1 MLRALWR
8 QYESLSVE
16 NGMLYRSFFDS
27 SGEVIHKQL
36 VLPREFRVP
45 FLELVHNDLA
55 GHLKQAKCV
64 PHIIRRAWWYGWK
77 ADLNLF
83 IRCCPKCEAFH
94 RGKPPKQAQLNPTH
108 SGAPGEKLAI
118 DLQGPFPASNGFR
131 YILTVICCFSKFS
144 ITVPLRN
151 KEAQTVA
158 KALVEHVFLRIG
170 LAHTI
175 LSDLGKEFECDLLT
189 ALTELLGITKL
200 RTSGYRPQANAI
212 CEVWHR
218 CLNVMF
224 AKCVKPD
231 QRDWSE
237 WLPYITFCY
246 NAAEHSST
254 EFPPFYIFFGRMP
267 IWTIDLALPRV
278 EETGKAVPEYASYVA
293 EKLERANEAVR
304 NNLNQVW
311 NASSKWY
318 NRKVKPK
325 SFNVGDEVRVYYP
338 RKYTGRTPKWQNFY
352 STVAVVVKKMNDATY
367 LVKSRNWKDGKVVH
381 VDKLRPIKHFA

>member
-1 MLRALWR
+1 
-8 QYESLSVE
+8 
-16 NGMLYRSFFDS
+16 
-27 SGEVIHKQL
+27 
-36 VLPREFRVP
+36 
-45 FLELVHNDLA
+45 
-55 GHLKQAKCV
+55 
-64 PHIIRRAWWYGWK
+64 
-77 ADLNLF
+77 
-83 IRCCPKCEAFH
+83 
-94 RGKPPKQAQLNPTH
+94 
-108 SGAPGEKLAI
+108 
-118 DLQGPFPASNGFR
+118 
-131 YILTVICCFSKFS
+131 
-144 ITVPLRN
+144 
-151 KEAQTVA
+151 
-158 KALVEHVFLRIG
+158 VEHVFLWIG

-175 LSDLGKEFECDLLT
+175 LSDLEKEFECDLLT

-218 CLNVMF
+218 CLNVIF

-254 EFPPFYIFFGRMP
+254 KFPPFYIFFGRMP

-381 VDKLRPIKHFA
+381 VDKLRPIRHFA